1 MEYSTHCSLSALK
14 NQEHPSKKQEFSKYL
29 DQVYPVL
36 DEHRLLSN
44 LWIVFRLHATT
55 DRKELIDEVE
65 LLVRLSQS
73 ERLYLEDV
81 RGLERDP

>member
-1 MEYSTHCSLSALK
+1 MKYSTLCSLSASK
-14 NQEHPSKKQEFSKYL
+14 NQEHPSKKQEFSKCP

-55 DRKELIDEVE
+55 DQKELSDEVE
-65 LLVRLSQS
+65 LLGRLSQR

-81 RGLERDP
+81 RGLEQDP